1 MDILDYGVC
10 RLALVAVRLK
20 PDDREPQVTQLL
32 FGDHYEVLLIS
43 KDGKWLLIRIFADR
57 YEGWIDRKQHHAITS
72 EYFDQINH
80 ANFKITTDLVTG
92 ILYKK
97 NPLSILI
104 GSIVPVSQVELFK
117 VEEQL
122 AFNGESKS
130 LGQKRD
136 FEFLKSIAIKYGHA
150 PYQWGGK
157 GPFGIDCSGLVQMV
171 FKICGYPLL
180 RDAHQQAGQGKPV
193 DGLLAAKPGDLA
205 FFANPEGQII
215 HVGILLEDNKIV
227 HASGHVRIDLLME
240 EGILNLETKIFT
252 HTLAFL
258 RRIMTD

>member
-1 MDILDYGVC
+1 MEIIDYGVC
-10 RLALVAVRLK
+10 RLALIAVRLK
-20 PDDREPQVTQLL
+20 PDDREQQVTQLL
-32 FGDHYEVLLIS
+32 FGDHYEVMTIS
-43 KDGKWLLIRIFADR
+43 KDGKWLMIRIFADR
-57 YEGWIDRKQHHAITS
+57 YEGWIDRKQHHPVVS
-72 EYFDQINH
+72 EYFEQINH
-80 ANFKITTDLVTG
+80 ANFKITTDLVSG

-97 NPLSILI
+97 SPMTILM

-130 LGQKRD
+130 LAQKRD
-136 FEFLKSIAIKYGHA
+136 FEYLKFIALKYVNA

-171 FKICGYPLL
+171 FRICGYPLS
-180 RDAHQQAGQGKPV
+180 RDAHQQAAQGRAV
-193 DGLLAAKPGDLA
+193 HRWSDAKPGDLA
-205 FFANPEGQII
+205 FFSNTEAQIV
-215 HVGILLEDNKIV
+215 HVGILLEEEKII
-227 HASGHVRIDLLME
+227 HASGHVRIDRLME

-252 HTLAFL
+252 HTLACL